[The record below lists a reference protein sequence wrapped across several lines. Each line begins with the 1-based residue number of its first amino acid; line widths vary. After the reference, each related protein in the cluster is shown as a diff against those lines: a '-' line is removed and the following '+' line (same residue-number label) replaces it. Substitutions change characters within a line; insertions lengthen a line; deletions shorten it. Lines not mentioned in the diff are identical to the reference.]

1 MELWGIPIIFDSTL
15 APGEVHIIT
24 REVPMNP
31 YKQHA
36 RAETKRLLT
45 ESETDRLKRPPEKDD
60 FVASWEQR
68 PLLCR
73 LGIHRPTVWARPLH
87 RAGKTHYIP
96 HCGSCGYEPR
106 GYR

>member
-1 MELWGIPIIFDSTL
+1 
-15 APGEVHIIT
+15 
-24 REVPMNP
+24 MNP
-31 YKQHA
+31 YKTHA
-36 RAETKRLLT
+36 RAETKRLIA
-45 ESETDRLKRPPEKDD
+45 ESETRRLQGDLQWPAAKDG

>member
-1 MELWGIPIIFDSTL
+1 
-15 APGEVHIIT
+15 
-24 REVPMNP
+24 MNP
-31 YKQHA
+31 YKVHA
-36 RAETKRLLT
+36 RAETKRLQDQSRT
-45 ESETDRLKRPPEKDD
+45 RRQDKPAAKDT
-60 FVASWEQR
+60 FVATWADR

-96 HCGSCGYEPR
+96 HCGLCGYEPR